1 MFDTL
6 RALLPR
12 DTDYPARVA
21 ELDLLQRVLN
31 GTVYDVLTYQ
41 FHEERGAGGEYIPI
55 RQRRPSIRY
64 ALCRTVVEDSI
75 ALLFSEGHFPR
86 IMCDDAELR
95 GFLAD
100 LVQDCALNAVM
111 TDAALRGS
119 VGSVALL
126 LRILQ
131 SRVYVSAL
139 DSIYLTPVWRT
150 DAPGTLQ
157 KVTEQY
163 KVCGAALQAQGYD
176 VGDPQTDYW
185 FCREWDSESET
196 WYQPW
201 PVGMPPPG
209 GPLVDE
215 GRSIHHR
222 LGFVPL
228 VWIRNLPGGDGTDG
242 GCTFRAA
249 IETSIEIDYQ
259 LSQAGRG
266 LTYSSDPTLLI
277 KEPATTDR
285 EIIKGAGNALLVS
298 KDGDAKL
305 LEIGGTAANAVID
318 YVRVLRELALESV
331 HGNRSSADR
340 IAAAQ
345 SGRALELMNQ
355 GLIWLADNLR
365 ISYGTNGILPLLRMI
380 LRAADRY
387 PITVLG
393 RQAPKAAADTR
404 LTLDWPRWY
413 PPSAADQLA
422 EAQTLSTLAASGQ
435 ISRETAVRTIA
446 DAYGITDVAAELNRI
461 AKDNP
466 HDDS

>member
-12 DTDYPARVA
+12 DADYPPRVG

-31 GTVYDVLTYQ
+31 GTLYDVLPYQ
-41 FHEERGAGGEYIPI
+41 FHEERGAGGDYIPI

-64 ALCRTVVEDSI
+64 ALCRTVVEDSV

-86 IMCDDAELR
+86 ILCDDQELR
-95 GFLAD
+95 RFLSD
-100 LVQDCALNAVM
+100 LIQDCGLNAVM

-119 VGSVALL
+119 VGSIVLL
-126 LRILQ
+126 LRILKG
-131 SRVYVSAL
+131 RVYVSAI
-139 DSIYLTPVWRT
+139 DSIFLTPIWQP
-150 DAPGTLQ
+150 DAPDALQ
-157 KVTEQY
+157 CVTEQY
-163 KVCGAALQAQGYD
+163 KVPGRLLQAQGYD
-176 VGDPQTDYW
+176 VADPGIDYW
-185 FCREWDSESET
+185 FRRVWDGESET

-201 PVGMPPPG
+201 PVSLAPPG
-209 GPLVDE
+209 GPAIDE
-215 GRSIHHR
+215 SRSIHHR

-228 VWIRNLPGGDGTDG
+228 VWIRNLPGGDSTDG

-277 KEPATTDR
+277 KEPATADR
-285 EIIKGAGNALLVS
+285 EIIKGAGNALVVS

-387 PITVLG
+387 PISVLG
-393 RQAPKAAADTR
+393 RQAPKASADAR
-404 LTLDWPRWY
+404 LMLDWPRWY

-435 ISRETAVRTIA
+435 ISRETAVRSIA
-446 DAYGITDVAAELNRI
+446 DAYGVTDVAAELDRI
-461 AKDNP
+461 AKDKT

>member
-12 DTDYPARVA
+12 DTDYPPRVA
-21 ELDLLQRVLN
+21 ELDLLQQVLN
-31 GTVYDVLTYQ
+31 GTIYDVLPYQ
-41 FHEERGAGGEYIPI
+41 FHEERGAGGEYIPV

-75 ALLFSEGHFPR
+75 SLLFSEGHFPR
-86 IMCDDAELR
+86 VLCDDLDLR
-95 GFLAD
+95 AFIAD
-100 LVQDCALNAVM
+100 LIQDCGLNAVM
-111 TDAALRGS
+111 TSAALRGS
-119 VGSVALL
+119 IGSVALL
-126 LRILQ
+126 LRIMKG
-131 SRVYVSAL
+131 RVYVSVL
-139 DSIYLTPVWRT
+139 GSIFLTPRWRP
-150 DAPGTLQ
+150 DAPDELES
-157 KVTEQY
+157 VTEQY
-163 KVCGAALQAQGYD
+163 KVRGAQLQAQGYAIT
-176 VGDPQTDYW
+176 DPGLDYW
-185 FCREWDSESET
+185 FRRCWDSEHET

-201 PVGMPPPG
+201 PVGQTLSG
-209 GPLVDE
+209 GPIIDAS
-215 GRSIHHR
+215 RTIHHR

-228 VWIRNLPGGDGTDG
+228 VWIKNLPGGDDSDG

-249 IETSIEIDYQ
+249 IETNIEIDYQ

-285 EIIKGAGNALLVS
+285 EIIKGAGNALVVS
-298 KDGDAKL
+298 KDGDARL

-365 ISYGTNGILPLLRMI
+365 VSYGANGILPLLRMI

-393 RQAPKAAADTR
+393 RPAPKATAGTR

-413 PPSAADQLA
+413 PPTAADQLA

-435 ISRETAVRTIA
+435 LSRETAVHTIA
-446 DAYGITDVAAELNRI
+446 DAYGITDVAAELDRI
-461 AKDNP
+461 AKDKTA
-466 HDDS
+466 